1 MKYQFLSVMS
11 AALLVTACNNPAPT
25 SQNPS
30 ASASAPA
37 AVSEVAKPQGSLIE
51 RINNKGTIIVAT
63 EGTYPPFTYLDE
75 KGQLTGYDVEV
86 VRAVAKKLGV
96 NVEFKTLKWVGI
108 LPGVQSGE
116 YDIAANQI
124 VLSSPERQAQFD
136 KSEPY
141 SWSGVGVLVHADD
154 NRVKKLEDIR
164 GLNAAQ
170 TQTSSYG
177 ERAHKLGANVRPVES
192 LTQAANLVKRKEA
205 DVTINDELAV
215 LDYVKHR
222 GEDKVKVAWSSPA
235 EEKKAAGL
243 IVVKGNDEAMAK
255 INEAM
260 IALKKDGTLKQLSEE
275 YFGKDVTEK

>member
-11 AALLVTACNNPAPT
+11 AALLVTACNNPATT

-30 ASASAPA
+30 ASAPTA
-37 AVSEVAKPQGSLIE
+37 ASETTKSKSSLIE

-141 SWSGVGVLVHADD
+141 SWSGVGVLVHVDE

-164 GLNAAQ
+164 GLNAVQ

-205 DVTINDELAV
+205 DVTINDDLAL
-215 LDYVKHR
+215 LDYVKNR
-222 GEDKVKVAWSSPA
+222 GEEKVKLAWATPS
-235 EEKKAAGL
+235 EEKKGAGL